1 MGVVGWVL
9 AGLAGLAMFWFSVQI
24 LILAFKTSVGWGL
37 ASLFIP
43 FAVLVFVIKHW
54 DQAKT
59 PFLRSL
65 ACLPVYLIGMA
76 LIMYSAVSSGMA
88 APTP

>member
-1 MGVVGWVL
+1 MGMVGMAL
-9 AGLAGLAMFWFSVQI
+9 ALLAGLAMFVFSVQI
-24 LILAFKTSVGWGL
+24 LIMAFKTSIGWGL

-54 DQAKT
+54 DEAKT

-65 ACLPVYLIGMA
+65 ACLPVYLIGMG
-76 LIMYSAVSSGMA
+76 LFMYGQMGSMTP
-88 APTP
+88 PTP